1 MYIGSRAG
9 SRTIVRTTKSS
20 LFVPKN
26 GLALVLT
33 ARRAAAVVVRGYG
46 RLARFRSHAT
56 NVPYVS
62 VRTCWYDLGKDPR
75 FASNPLPIHTIWS
88 EQKGM
93 DSVRNH
99 CSPMFATKVCGTHVV
114 RGCSQQRFTVFN
126 NHHVRLHHVRLVRC
140 SLFVR
145 VYRRTPYYKLTNW
158 RNAYERGCK
167 PS

>member
-1 MYIGSRAG
+1 MSVVGQVRALLYVPLKAVCLC
-9 SRTIVRTTKSS
+9 RTVWH
-20 LFVPKN
+20 LFF
-26 GLALVLT
+26 T
-33 ARRAAAVVVRGYG
+33 ARAAAVVVRYG

-56 NVPYVS
+56 NVPYLF
-62 VRTCWYDLGKDPR
+62 VRTYWYDLGKDPR

-93 DSVRNH
+93 DSVRNN
-99 CSPMFATKVCGTHVV
+99 CSPVFATKVCGTHVV

-145 VYRRTPYYKLTNW
+145 VYRRNTLKFL
-158 RNAYERGCK
+158 
-167 PS
+167 